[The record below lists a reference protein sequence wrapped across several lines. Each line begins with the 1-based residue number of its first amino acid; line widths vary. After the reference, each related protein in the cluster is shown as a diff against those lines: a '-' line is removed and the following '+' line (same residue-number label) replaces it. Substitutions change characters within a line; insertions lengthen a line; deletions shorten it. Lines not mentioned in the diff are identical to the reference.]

1 MKRAIDWRLAGGFAS
16 LLFLIVAIGL
26 IGIFQIQSL
35 SRTVDELGRRHF
47 PMQKAA
53 LEMRV
58 KNSLYARGIR
68 NYIFWRSARYLEAA
82 RGAADREGINA
93 AVEAFER
100 QMDSYSSF
108 VRSSEQRQWVAGI
121 SALQQELRA
130 IGEGI
135 INLVD
140 RMENTSNG
148 SIRKKLESSLN
159 KLMMEFESKLYRID
173 DFLEGSLQ
181 KANLE
186 AVRGQL
192 LKADSARKRAILL
205 LRWSLIFGLLI
216 GGETAWFVYR
226 NRRQDRKRREE
237 LMRKIIKV
245 EEEEREKLSLQ
256 VHDQMGQDL
265 SGLRIYLDLIDKKLP
280 LEREE
285 VKKDI
290 GESKRI
296 LSGLIERS
304 HNIAEL
310 LRPPAL
316 DEVGL
321 VGTIDSLILQYRQ
334 MSGIKFT
341 YQKPGKEIK
350 LSSEYS
356 LLLYRV
362 TQEGLTNVLKHSQA
376 AKVKVALE
384 KRADAVCLSI
394 ADDGVGFNYGQY
406 LRRPYRRE
414 EDKLKLGLA
423 GLRER
428 VELLGGRM
436 AVATAPGKGT
446 RLLVQLPIAKT

>member
-1 MKRAIDWRLAGGFAS
+1 MKRAIDWRLAGGFAA

-82 RGAADREGINA
+82 RGAADREAINA
-93 AVEAFER
+93 AVEAFDR
-100 QMDSYSSF
+100 QLDSYSSF
-108 VRSSEQRQWVAGI
+108 ARSSEQRQWVDGI
-121 SALQQELRA
+121 SALQRELRA
-130 IGEGI
+130 IGERI
-135 INLVD
+135 IDLVE

-192 LKADSARKRAILL
+192 KQADLARKRALML
-205 LRWSLIFGLLI
+205 LRWSLILGLLI

-280 LEREE
+280 VEREE

-334 MSGIKFT
+334 MRGIKFT
-341 YQKPGKEIK
+341 YQKPKEEIK

-362 TQEGLTNVLKHSQA
+362 IQEGLTNVVKHSQA

-384 KRADAVCLSI
+384 KKADAVYLSI
-394 ADDGVGFNYGQY
+394 ADDGVGFNYGRY
-406 LRRPYRRE
+406 LKRPHRRE

-436 AVATAPGKGT
+436 TVATAPGKGT
-446 RLLVQLPIAKT
+446 RLLVQLPVT